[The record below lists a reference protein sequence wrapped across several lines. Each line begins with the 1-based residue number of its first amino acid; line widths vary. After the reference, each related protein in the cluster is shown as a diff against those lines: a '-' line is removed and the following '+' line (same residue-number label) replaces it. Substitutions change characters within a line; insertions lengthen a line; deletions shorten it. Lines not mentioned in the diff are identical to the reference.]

1 MSIEKIG
8 ILGGTFDPI
17 HRGHIELAL
26 AAKDQ
31 LSLDRVI
38 FMPTHDSYQKSVG
51 TPPRH
56 RLRMVELAIQN
67 LPGFEVSTLEIERGG
82 PSYSIETLEQLRIQ
96 HPSAELFFILGSDA
110 YRGISSWHRSNEL
123 QNLAKFVIYPR
134 NLLTGDPTPDEASA
148 ILLRRPQIDVSSTEI
163 RKKIA
168 KGSFPNSDLTP
179 EVVQYIEEQNLY
191 SGESK

>member
-17 HRGHIELAL
+17 HQGHIELAL
-26 AAKDQ
+26 AAKGQ

-38 FMPTHDSYQKSVG
+38 FVPTHDSYQKTVG

-56 RLRMVELAIQN
+56 RLKMVELAIQN
-67 LPGFEVSTLEIERGG
+67 LPSFEVSAIEIERGG
-82 PSYSIETLEQLRIQ
+82 PSYSIDTLEQLKAQ

-110 YRGISSWHRSNEL
+110 YLGISSWHRSNEIK
-123 QNLAKFVIYPR
+123 NLAKFVVYPR
-134 NLLTGDPTPDEASA
+134 NQPIEDLAPYDASA
-148 ILLRRPQIDVSSTEI
+148 IWLSRPQIDVSSTEI

-179 EVVQYIEEQNLY
+179 EVVQYIEKHNLY
-191 SGESK
+191 SGESE